1 MVEHVRLL
9 SRYSMDLER
18 ILNKM
23 VNGVGTNLARILSG
37 SSTDLEADPL
47 VHSTQSL
54 RPHRARPFLPISL
67 FLLSRLLSIPP
78 PSLFLFSL
86 SLSISTSPCCCEFV
100 LRELV
105 RISLVLRGVGSAR
118 NHFSNKQMRVPQHS
132 KNAHPVSLFAHSVCD

>member
-1 MVEHVRLL
+1 
-9 SRYSMDLER
+9 MDLER

-78 PSLFLFSL
+78 LSFSFFSL
-86 SLSISTSPCCCEFV
+86 PIHF
-100 LRELV
+100 
-105 RISLVLRGVGSAR
+105 
-118 NHFSNKQMRVPQHS
+118 HFSLLLRIRIARTCSNLAGSEGGGICS
-132 KNAHPVSLFAHSVCD
+132 KPLLE